1 MAGLQTS
8 ESANVQ
14 PRFQSQCVFA
24 RFYWFGQG
32 GESGVGG
39 SAENTRTHFS
49 LKFKKELYAK
59 IFVRRECAGHTRLYF
74 SDQ

>member
-39 SAENTRTHFS
+39 CAEGANSF
-49 LKFKKELYAK
+49 
-59 IFVRRECAGHTRLYF
+59 
-74 SDQ
+74 